1 MKTIQEQLK
10 KIKKEQ
16 RMGLMTHVVAGYP
29 SLRGTAHLIA
39 SMEKAGV
46 DFIEIQIPFS
56 DPAADGPVIM
66 KANDVALR
74 AGTTVDDCFQLMRD
88 VSKKTSIP
96 LLFMSYYN
104 ILFRRGVDTF
114 CREAHEA
121 GVAGLIVPDMPVDEE
136 SHEHLIRAAKKY
148 DLNFIPVLSPTS
160 TDERLAL
167 HAQFTEGF
175 VYCTA
180 RAGTTGVRK
189 NVELQLDQYLK
200 KVRRYVTTPL
210 AVGFGISKP
219 EHLRTL
225 KGHADIAVIGSA
237 VIAHIQSKGV
247 KSIGTYI
254 RKFVLEAAR

>member
-10 KIKKEQ
+10 KIKTEQ

-29 SLRGTAHLIA
+29 SLEATAHLIA
-39 SMEKAGV
+39 SMEEAGV

-66 KANDVALR
+66 EANDVALR
-74 AGTTVDDCFQLMRD
+74 AGTTVDDCFQLMRE

-114 CREAHEA
+114 CREAQEA

-136 SHEHLIRAAKKY
+136 SHEHLIRATKKY
-148 DLNFIPVLSPTS
+148 NLSFIPVLSPTS
-160 TDERLAL
+160 TDDRLAL
-167 HAQFTEGF
+167 HAQFTEWF

-180 RAGTTGVRK
+180 RAGTTGVREH
-189 NVELQLDQYLK
+189 VELQLDQYLK
-200 KVRRYVTTPL
+200 KVRHYITTPL
-210 AVGFGISKP
+210 A
-219 EHLRTL
+219 
-225 KGHADIAVIGSA
+225 
-237 VIAHIQSKGV
+237 
-247 KSIGTYI
+247 
-254 RKFVLEAAR
+254 